1 MEKELYDLVNHL
13 KEVQDLQNKMSKE
26 LVSQVIRNNMRMIAN
41 FEVLMKILN
50 LSDFQQDQFNKTSD
64 ELTDK
69 YCIEA
74 GLPSK

>member
-1 MEKELYDLVNHL
+1 MEKELYDLFTHIKN
-13 KEVQDLQNKMSKE
+13 VQDIQNKMFKE
-26 LVSQVIRNNMRMIAN
+26 LTPQVIRNNMRMIAN